1 MEDGGGGGAAI
12 PSTATVVRTLDKLL
26 EGPPPNTLTLAAV
39 EAAAKKNGVRSE
51 DLGELFTC
59 LFAEVLYEAVTT
71 DSEDLMELADVVEFA
86 KDMGLNDAE
95 IGDGFSLAAI
105 KLEGLLRKDARGF
118 YTSDYPAEVLLQT
131 AKLFFLADK
140 MIGSLD
146 GFYGKRFAVALAFF
160 TTESLREAVT
170 GAGSRL
176 FQTCVNAVLADPQ
189 KFSSEEVDRLR
200 EFLNSSPAVSDLRP
214 AGMQNIIM
222 ESLQN
227 ALDRSLSANSATP
240 LNAKI
245 ANFETIKSS
254 KEVLGW
260 NSHEF
265 AATLETRTLPVFE
278 QAARK
283 IIEQAM
289 EEPDRVDEL
298 SEQLQERIDALGVD
312 IRKARVSLMT
322 IISEKNNDY
331 MYKIEKVY
339 NASGGAVEPV
349 FKIMTS
355 YANSHSALKSLSDK
369 VMDGIEIPVPGLP
382 FAEMIRA
389 DMYRL
394 QLLKKNPAVSND
406 MFALNEA
413 QQQIVKKNMA
423 LPKLT
428 SWIGQCILE
437 NSLNAEA
444 KAAYRKQ
451 LSENGVT
458 DEEWRATSIDFYYQ
472 EVQRIAQTRAVP
484 SEVDMIRLRDLKGF
498 LDCPE
503 DAVNRVNLELLGD
516 KYAKAVTEAMT
527 PSGIITEEYL
537 DGLERLRN
545 RLGLTKTD
553 AESLLSLV
561 TRNRLQPLIKDL
573 ADQWRSDTDANAREK
588 ARRDK
593 SGDPISSPDNVL
605 GFMETGAQKLGGGPN
620 VFMREAL
627 NLVDFVEEN
636 YVAQDVDIRSLG
648 TMPVNAVGL
657 LPETDLVGL
666 FKHYLLTALVEQDEV
681 LRGRYN
687 ANVKT
692 FALLLGIDE
701 EGQMRVKESLAYSAY
716 KNMLKN
722 VMRVKDAIGADELKQ
737 FAVLKNSLGLDE
749 STADR
754 IYDESARGAII
765 ETAASIMR
773 SPEGTIT
780 ADTARRLRNQVQSL
794 GLDLQKDTGFNERFV
809 AYLFSLE
816 VQYVI
821 DGGMIDELQEIQ
833 QAYDIPEERAEDI
846 IEASCIRYMS
856 QILNFALRAAKKYDE
871 TEAVKWGQ
879 AVLKYTP
886 FVSRTVDADGN
897 MFSEPDKDRLISF
910 LHDELRGSGNESEE
924 DKAAI
929 SRLKDMI
936 NLTRDYVAPLKG
948 IEGLEG
954 KIPKSVDF
962 DEGQKKWSWG

>member
-1 MEDGGGGGAAI
+1 MSI
-12 PSTATVVRTLDKLL
+12 PSTATVLKTIEKLRD
-26 EGPPPNTLTLAAV
+26 GPPMNTLNLAAV
-39 EAAAKKNGVRSE
+39 EAAAKRNGVRSE

-86 KDMGLNDAE
+86 KDVGLSDAE
-95 IGDGFSLAAI
+95 IGDGFSLAAL
-105 KLEGLLRKDARGF
+105 KLEALLRKDARGF
-118 YTSDYPAEVLLQT
+118 YSTDYPTEVLLQT

-160 TTESLREAVT
+160 TTESLRSTVT
-170 GAGSRL
+170 GASSKL
-176 FQTCVNAVLADPQ
+176 FRTCVNAVLADPT
-189 KFSSEEVDRLR
+189 KFSAEEVDRLR
-200 EFLNSSPAVSDLRP
+200 EFLSSSPSVSELRP

-227 ALDRSLSANSATP
+227 ALDRSLNADSATP
-240 LNAKI
+240 LSAKI

-254 KEVLGW
+254 KEALGW
-260 NSHEF
+260 NSREF

-278 QAARK
+278 KAARE
-283 IIEQAM
+283 IIQQAM
-289 EEPDRVDEL
+289 DEPDRVEEL
-298 SEQLQERIDALGVD
+298 SAQLQERIDSLGVD
-312 IRKARVSLMT
+312 IRKARVALMT

-339 NASGGAVEPV
+339 NASGGAVDPV

-355 YANSHSALKSLSDK
+355 YANSHTALKSLSDR

-382 FAEMIRA
+382 FAEMVRA
-389 DMYRL
+389 SMYRL
-394 QLLKKNPAVSND
+394 QLLKHNSAISND

-423 LPKLT
+423 LPKIT
-428 SWIGQCILE
+428 SWISQCILE
-437 NSLNAEA
+437 NSMNADA

-451 LSENGVT
+451 LRENGVT
-458 DEEWRATSIDFYYQ
+458 DDEWRSTSVDFYYQ

-484 SEVDMIRLRDLKGF
+484 SEVDMIRLGDLRDF
-498 LDCPE
+498 LDCPQE
-503 DAVNRVNLELLGD
+503 AVNKVNLELLGD

-527 PSGIITEEYL
+527 PSGVITEEYL

-545 RLGLTKTD
+545 RLALTKAD
-553 AESLLSLV
+553 AENLLSLV

-588 ARRDK
+588 LRREK

-627 NLVDFVEEN
+627 NLVDFVQEN
-636 YVAQDVDIRSLG
+636 YIAQDVDIKSLDK
-648 TMPVNAVGL
+648 MPVNAVGL

-666 FKHYLLTALVEQDEV
+666 FKHYLLTALVEQDDE
-681 LRGRYN
+681 LRRRYV
-687 ANVKT
+687 ANEKT
-692 FALLLGIDE
+692 FALLLGIDD

-716 KNMLKN
+716 KNMLKS
-722 VMRVKDAIGADELKQ
+722 VMRVKDAVGAEELKQ
-737 FAVLKNSLGLDE
+737 FAVLKNSLGLDQA
-749 STADR
+749 TADR
-754 IYDESARGAII
+754 IYDECARGAII

-773 SPEGTIT
+773 SPEGTVT
-780 ADTARRLRNQVQSL
+780 ADTARRLRSQVQSL
-794 GLDLQKDTGFNERFV
+794 GLELQKDTGFNERFV

-816 VQYVI
+816 VQYAIENDMV
-821 DGGMIDELQEIQ
+821 DELQEIQ
-833 QAYDIPEERAEDI
+833 QAYDIPEERAEAI
-846 IEASCIRYMS
+846 IEVSCVRYMS

-879 AVLKYTP
+879 AVLKYAP
-886 FVSRTVDADGN
+886 FISNTVDADGN
-897 MFSEPDKDRLISF
+897 MFSESDKDRLISF
-910 LHDELRGSGNESEE
+910 LHDELRGSGNESE
-924 DKAAI
+924 DDRAAI
-929 SRLKDMI
+929 SRLKDLI
-936 NLTRDYVAPLKG
+936 KLTKDYVAPLKG